1 MATIDDDGS
10 GPFHFDVALPSGS
23 RYDVKIAQ
31 QPGNPNHPQCPE
43 WYGTVGSGNV
53 TNIVV
58 TCETRDFSVGG
69 RHAPARPGG
78 LYQNNGGDDLEIG
91 AEGRFTFPTRL
102 PSGDSYNVTIS
113 RQPVFA
119 RCEVRKG
126 SGTIRDDNIDNV
138 EVRCDR

>member
-1 MATIDDDGS
+1 MALSKFQPPNILG
-10 GPFHFDVALPSGS
+10 LNL
-23 RYDVKIAQ
+23 KIAQ
-31 QPGNPNHPQCPE
+31 QPGNPNQTCSVQNGT
-43 WYGTVGSGNV
+43 GTVGSGNV

-69 RHAPARPGG
+69 RVTRLRGLGG
-78 LYQNNGGDDLEIG
+78 LVIQNNGGDDLQIG